1 MFYYVWEDS
10 QTTAYTEHLGTSKF
24 WLLKSLLE
32 INANSLVIRQKQKQ
46 SIKLNCK
53 SSVPYNGHEN
63 SFDKS
68 QASFLF
74 L

>member
-32 INANSLVIRQKQKQ
+32 INANSLVIMQKQKQ
-46 SIKLNCK
+46 K
-53 SSVPYNGHEN
+53 SS
-63 SFDKS
+63 KT
-68 QASFLF
+68 QL
-74 L
+74 